1 MTLYNMSYFESK
13 SDIDKNDKNISSNS
27 QKIISKNYHQN
38 IIGNKSKNCSFEKR
52 IKKNGN

>member
-38 IIGNKSKNCSFEKR
+38 IIGNKSKNCSFE
-52 IKKNGN
+52 